1 MAEMTLSDAPFQPNA
16 IHPLHPTTPDATSPV
31 LRQSKHKGF
40 PLVEGEAVF
49 PRTQSTGY
57 SIFS

>member
-1 MAEMTLSDAPFQPNA
+1 MAEMTLSDAPFQLNA

-40 PLVEGEAVF
+40 PLVEV
-49 PRTQSTGY
+49 RQ
-57 SIFS
+57 FSPELNL